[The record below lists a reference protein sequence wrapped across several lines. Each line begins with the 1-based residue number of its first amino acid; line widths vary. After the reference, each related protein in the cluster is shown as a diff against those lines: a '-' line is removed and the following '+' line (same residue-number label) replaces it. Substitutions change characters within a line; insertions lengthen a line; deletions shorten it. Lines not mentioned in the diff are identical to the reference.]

1 MTPAQRKREAAYKRM
16 LGEAKDASGGA
27 VKGYWS
33 PRYKPLLHPRGVSAL
48 REFARKQL
56 IEEGV
61 RNAVTAFTSPTE
73 GGKVF
78 YGNHRFVCM
87 GFWESNSRRVG
98 HLLYY
103 PTPIHTNNACMKHMR
118 AHTTPDAIEKM
129 LSQPQPELKVHLKYL
144 NFILKDPLFGQA
156 FREKSIKAALRNGLL
171 VNIDMP
177 QWIVHP
183 ALICIRAAYEF
194 PGKIQAWDTLVKK
207 GVSPRLALLLADCV
221 VFPENIGSQ
230 GFTVRPGGK
239 ANYSLGYFQRGH
251 YAFRWDIM
259 SVKDIQMFARGLIS
273 PRNTERYS
281 ASYRHG
287 YASTS
292 SAFINNAEDFGPRLS
307 RILAGVE
314 MPCETIFLTRDPWG
328 ASVEK
333 TCFGWETLDDLCDT
347 LVELVIDHNLEGKQ
361 YES

>member
-1 MTPAQRKREAAYKRM
+1 MTLARRAAYKRM
-16 LGEAKDASGGA
+16 LGEAKDASEGA
-27 VKGYWS
+27 VEGYWS
-33 PRYKPLLHPRGVSAL
+33 PRYKPLLHPRGVPAL
-48 REFARKQL
+48 REFARKRL
-56 IEEGV
+56 IEAGIK
-61 RNAVTAFTSPTE
+61 NAVTAFTSPRE
-73 GGKVF
+73 GGDVL

-87 GFWESNSRRVG
+87 GFWESSSRRVG

-103 PTPIHTNNACMKHMR
+103 PTPMSADGDNPCMNHMR
-118 AHTTPDAIEKM
+118 VHTTPDAIEKM
-129 LSQPQPELKVHLKYL
+129 LSHPQPELKVHLKYL

-194 PGKIQAWDTLVKK
+194 PGKVKAWDTLVKK

-221 VFPENIGSQ
+221 VFPNDMKSR
-230 GFTVRPGGK
+230 GFTVRPDGK
-239 ANYSLGYFQRGH
+239 ANYSLGYLTRGH
-251 YAFRWDIM
+251 YAFRGAIM
-259 SVKDIQMFARGLIS
+259 SVRDIQMFARGLIS
-273 PRNTERYS
+273 RRNTKTYS

-328 ASVEK
+328 ATVER
-333 TCFGWETLDDLCDT
+333 TCSGWETLDDVCDT
-347 LVELVIDHNLEGKQ
+347 LVELVIDHNLEGK
-361 YES
+361 